1 MLGGRSETANMTSRH
16 APKGNW
22 TRILASA
29 GRREETQMK
38 GGTTFTV
45 VKCDKPTKFSAII
58 LPSKL
63 QAKREN
69 FKKNFTLS
77 IRSVIDSHQFC

>member
-1 MLGGRSETANMTSRH
+1 MFGGRSETTNMTSRH
-16 APKGNW
+16 ALKGNW

-38 GGTTFTV
+38 GGTTV

-63 QAKREN
+63 KTKREN

-77 IRSVIDSHQFC
+77 IRSVIDSHQLMA